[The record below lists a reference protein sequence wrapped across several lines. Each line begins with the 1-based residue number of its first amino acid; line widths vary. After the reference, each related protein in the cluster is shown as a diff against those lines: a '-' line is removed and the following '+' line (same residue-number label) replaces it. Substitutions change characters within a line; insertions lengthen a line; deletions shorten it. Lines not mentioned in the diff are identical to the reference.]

1 MISCR
6 YPAATQASLV
16 SEYKTSNA
24 KPYTPSALAG
34 YAAEQYSIGQA
45 DAWDKAKKS
54 MLPMLRTKITENES
68 ATYHKDIQLSV
79 NFSNIKYKYLLV
91 PVWIN
96 SFTYDNQLYTIVI
109 NGQTGEISGKWPK
122 SFGTF
127 LKSAIDLF
135 F

>member
-1 MISCR
+1 MV
-6 YPAATQASLV
+6 T
-16 SEYKTSNA
+16 EYKTSNA

-34 YAAEQYSIGQA
+34 YAADQYSIGLA
-45 DAWDKAKKS
+45 DAWDKAKNS
-54 MLPMLRTKITENES
+54 MLPMLRKKNTENES
-68 ATYHKDIQLSV
+68 ATYHK
-79 NFSNIKYKYLLV
+79 
-91 PVWIN
+91 
-96 SFTYDNQLYTIVI
+96 DNQLYTIVI

>member
-1 MISCR
+1 
-6 YPAATQASLV
+6 
-16 SEYKTSNA
+16 
-24 KPYTPSALAG
+24 
-34 YAAEQYSIGQA
+34 
-45 DAWDKAKKS
+45 